1 MTSVYIGENTLKPLS
16 LQKTMSTANVQNLL
30 SNVFHPT
37 FVYDT
42 ANQVYKSKLELVNI
56 DTVSANTVSTF
67 FASVGDS
74 RSNVYVGIGAGN
86 PYSNLVASS
95 NWYTTCV
102 GGGAGN
108 GSSNASNC
116 VFIGYNA
123 GQGSV
128 NSTNTIAIGS
138 NADGDG
144 SNNIYIGAGAGMA
157 GAAGTSNIFIGHG
170 NTLTGVTKQF
180 LLGPL
185 VGQPPSSLTNSL
197 GSNYLLGGDFAS
209 NRLGI
214 NLSNPTYNLDVNG
227 YARIGTNSVGGLGVN
242 TNPVDY
248 TLNVNGDMQ
257 VSDGYGR
264 LRLTHDS
271 NGSGTAG
278 YSRMSLV
285 GITNAGGS
293 PAAVGIATLQ
303 VTDGYFSASGTT
315 TAGVAS
321 NVPLKR
327 GMIAIVADNGT
338 DADQESYL
346 IHVGF
351 DASTSGLRVMA
362 HSSGTSNSPI
372 FPDVFLFIAAGTTST
387 PSFTVSGGGGPI
399 IPGMRLTTASGTYIS
414 MISAVTY
421 SSSNA
426 GSLSLSASLVTPF
439 GGSNYFV
446 TFGTTVGRCI
456 TFSGSNIV
464 ISNASAVKYSVTYFH
479 TP

>member
-1 MTSVYIGENTLKPLS
+1 
-16 LQKTMSTANVQNLL
+16 MSTANVQNLL

-37 FVYDT
+37 FVYDIG
-42 ANQVYKSKLELVNI
+42 NQVYRTKLELLNI

-74 RSNVYVGIGAGN
+74 RSNVYVGLGAGN
-86 PYSNLVASS
+86 PYSNMVSSS
-95 NWYTTCV
+95 NYYTTFL
-102 GGGAGN
+102 GAGAGF
-108 GSSNASNC
+108 GSSNVSNS
-116 VFIGYNA
+116 VFLGYNA

-157 GAAGTSNIFIGHG
+157 GASGTSNIFIGHG
-170 NTLTGVTKQF
+170 NTLTGVSKQF

-242 TNPVDY
+242 TNPLDY
-248 TLNVNGDMQ
+248 TFNVNGDMQ

-271 NGSGTAG
+271 NGSTTPG
-278 YSRMSLV
+278 YSRMTLV
-285 GITNAGGS
+285 GITNSGGS

-303 VTDGYFSASGTT
+303 VSDGYFSASGTT
-315 TAGVAS
+315 GSMGSGATSNIGVWKKGIVMVSVQDTATSANYVGQMSMVRLTGSTYTVVDISS
-321 NVPLKR
+321 NVANAT
-327 GMIAIVADNGT
+327 IT
-338 DADQESYL
+338 
-346 IHVGF
+346 
-351 DASTSGLRVMA
+351 ASTS
-362 HSSGTSNSPI
+362 
-372 FPDVFLFIAAGTTST
+372 
-387 PSFTVSGGGGPI
+387 
-399 IPGMRLTTASGTYIS
+399 
-414 MISAVTY
+414 
-421 SSSNA
+421 
-426 GSLSLSASLVTPF
+426 
-439 GGSNYFV
+439 
-446 TFGTTVGRCI
+446 
-456 TFSGSNIV
+456 NIV
-464 ISNASAVKYSVTYFH
+464 LTNNGGASRTYNYSITYFAM
-479 TP
+479 P

>member
-1 MTSVYIGENTLKPLS
+1 MYIGENTLKPLS

-30 SNVFHPT
+30 SNVFRPT
-37 FVYDT
+37 FVYDIG
-42 ANQVYKSKLELVNI
+42 NQVYRTKLELLNI
-56 DTVSANTVSTF
+56 DTVSANMVSTF
-67 FASVGDS
+67 FASVGDV

-86 PYSNLVASS
+86 PYSNMVSSS
-95 NWYTTCV
+95 NYYTTFL
-102 GGGAGN
+102 GAGAGF
-108 GSSNASNC
+108 GSSNVSNS
-116 VFIGYNA
+116 VFLGYNA

-185 VGQPPSSLTNSL
+185 IGQPSNSLTNSL

-242 TNPVDY
+242 TNPLDF
-248 TLNVNGDMQ
+248 TFNVNGDMQ
-257 VSDGYGR
+257 VTDGYGR

-278 YSRMSLV
+278 YSRMTLV
-285 GITNAGGS
+285 GISNSGGS

-303 VTDGYFSASGTT
+303 VSDGYFSASGTT
-315 TAGVAS
+315 GSMSSGGTSNIGVWKKGVVIVSVQDTATSANFVGQTHMVCLTGTTYTFNTMAS
-321 NVPLKR
+321 NVANAT
-327 GMIAIVADNGT
+327 IT
-338 DADQESYL
+338 
-346 IHVGF
+346 
-351 DASTSGLRVMA
+351 ASTSNIVL
-362 HSSGTSNSPI
+362 TNN
-372 FPDVFLFIAAGTTST
+372 
-387 PSFTVSGGGGPI
+387 GG
-399 IPGMRLTTASGTYIS
+399 ASR
-414 MISAVTY
+414 TY
-421 SSSNA
+421 S
-426 GSLSLSASLVTPF
+426 
-439 GGSNYFV
+439 
-446 TFGTTVGRCI
+446 
-456 TFSGSNIV
+456 
-464 ISNASAVKYSVTYFH
+464 YSITYFAM
-479 TP
+479 P

>member
-1 MTSVYIGENTLKPLS
+1 MYIGENTLKPLS

-30 SNVFHPT
+30 SNVFRPT
-37 FVYDT
+37 FVYRT
-42 ANQVYKSKLELVNI
+42 KLELLNI
-56 DTVSANTVSTF
+56 DTVSANMVSTF
-67 FASVGDS
+67 FASVGDV

-86 PYSNLVASS
+86 PYSNMVSSS
-95 NWYTTCV
+95 NYYTTFL
-102 GGGAGN
+102 GAGAGF
-108 GSSNASNC
+108 GSSNVSNS
-116 VFIGYNA
+116 VFLGYNA

-185 VGQPPSSLTNSL
+185 IGQPSNSLTNSL

-242 TNPVDY
+242 TNPLDF
-248 TLNVNGDMQ
+248 TFNVNGDMQ
-257 VSDGYGR
+257 VTDGYGR

-278 YSRMSLV
+278 YSRMTLV
-285 GITNAGGS
+285 GISNSGGS

-303 VTDGYFSASGTT
+303 VSDGYFSASGTT
-315 TAGVAS
+315 GSMSSGGTSNIGVWKKGVVIVSVQDTATSANFVGQTHMVCLTGTTYTVNTMAS
-321 NVPLKR
+321 NVANAT
-327 GMIAIVADNGT
+327 IT
-338 DADQESYL
+338 
-346 IHVGF
+346 
-351 DASTSGLRVMA
+351 ASTSNIVL
-362 HSSGTSNSPI
+362 TNN
-372 FPDVFLFIAAGTTST
+372 
-387 PSFTVSGGGGPI
+387 GG
-399 IPGMRLTTASGTYIS
+399 ASR
-414 MISAVTY
+414 TY
-421 SSSNA
+421 S
-426 GSLSLSASLVTPF
+426 
-439 GGSNYFV
+439 
-446 TFGTTVGRCI
+446 
-456 TFSGSNIV
+456 
-464 ISNASAVKYSVTYFH
+464 YSITYFAM
-479 TP
+479 P